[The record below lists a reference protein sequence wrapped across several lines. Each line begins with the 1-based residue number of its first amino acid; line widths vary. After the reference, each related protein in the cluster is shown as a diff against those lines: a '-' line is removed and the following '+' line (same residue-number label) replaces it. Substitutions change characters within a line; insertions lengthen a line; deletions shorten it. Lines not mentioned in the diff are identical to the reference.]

1 MAFILASLYSGD
13 ISYPEKFINGI
24 NGNLKWS
31 NLSIVV
37 FSTEGKKRSMRSLT
51 KSMSFEDT
59 YGMHSLSFSF
69 ICSAACCII

>member
-31 NLSIVV
+31 NLSLVV
-37 FSTEGKKRSMRSLT
+37 FSTEKKRSMHSLT
-51 KSMSFEDT
+51 KSIAFEYT
-59 YGMHSLSFSF
+59 YGMHSLSFSI